1 MDVLNIRR
9 HIVCHRGLWTSREDQ
24 NSPSALIAALEEGF
38 GLETDIRDSDGDLV
52 IEHDPPLDSRIRFAA
67 EVKLWQEVGLLE
79 NRVLALN
86 IKSDGLA
93 IYLQELVETLGNCE
107 YFYFDMSFPQLRQ
120 FSQLGLP
127 IALRV
132 SEYEPLSLE
141 ALSLLG
147 ERVHLWVDS
156 FESDWWLERR
166 HLDFLVQQHPA
177 TLVSPEI
184 HGRDPEHVWKWF
196 AMAIKSGHD
205 VSLVTDCPFEVE
217 RACRR

>member
-1 MDVLNIRR
+1 MNLRGIRSR
-9 HIVCHRGLWTSREDQ
+9 ILCHRGFWASDRDQ
-24 NSPSALIAALEEGF
+24 NTSGALTEALERGF
-38 GLETDIRDSDGDLV
+38 GLETDIRDSNRELV
-52 IEHDPPLDSRIRFAA
+52 IDHDPPLDSRIRFAA
-67 EVKLWQEVGLLE
+67 EVKLWQEAGLLE

-93 IYLQELVETLGNCE
+93 IYLQELARPLGNCE

-120 FSQLGLP
+120 FIQLGLP
-127 IALRV
+127 VAWRV
-132 SEYEPLSLE
+132 SEYEPLNIE

-166 HLDFLVQQHPA
+166 HLDLLVRKHPA

-196 AMAIKSGHD
+196 AMAIKAGHD
-205 VSLVTDCPFEVE
+205 VSLVTDRPLEVE
-217 RACRR
+217 RACRQ